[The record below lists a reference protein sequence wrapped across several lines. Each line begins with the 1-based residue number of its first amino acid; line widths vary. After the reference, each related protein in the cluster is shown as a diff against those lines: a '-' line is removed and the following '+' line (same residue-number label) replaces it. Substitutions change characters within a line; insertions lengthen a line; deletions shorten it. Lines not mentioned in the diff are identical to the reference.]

1 MPRIL
6 VFWLRSWPRLERQTP
21 SAMAYAQR
29 LALAAAV
36 FVCAGTWVY
45 VDRVLIAHQEAEAR
59 VRGTPRGNLSDL
71 YPSWLAARELLLRNR
86 DPYSPEITVEIQTGY
101 YGRPIDAARPNDPTN
116 QQAFA
121 YPVYVAFL
129 LAPSVKLPFSEV
141 QVLFRWLL
149 AGLTALSVLLWLH
162 VIGLRLSWVPATVVV
177 VLVFGTFPVVQGIKL
192 QQLSLMV
199 AALIAGSTF
208 FLVKGRLTL
217 AGILL
222 ALAMIKPQLT
232 VLLAA
237 WLMLWAFSRLYL
249 RWKFAAAFVLT
260 LAALMG
266 AGEVLLPGWIHE
278 FYIAVLAYRKYAV
291 SLSLLGELTTPTLG
305 LLLTV
310 AALSI
315 TAIICWNARN
325 VRALDR
331 EFCRTTSLVLAVTVV
346 VIPTIAPYNQP
357 LLVPGAL
364 LVGVSWMGEHWSELL
379 RTNLFI
385 RIFRGVAAVCLA
397 WHWISATVLA
407 AASFFSSRA
416 QEFWRLPLWAS
427 ILTPVALTV
436 CLGLMICFPAGMAA
450 TLTAAEN
457 EP

>member
-1 MPRIL
+1 
-6 VFWLRSWPRLERQTP
+6 
-21 SAMAYAQR
+21 MAYAQK
-29 LALAAAV
+29 LALAAAIC
-36 FVCAGTWVY
+36 VCAGMWVY

-59 VRGTPRGNLSDL
+59 MRGTPRGNLSDL
-71 YPSWLAARELLLRNR
+71 YPSWLAARELLLHHR

-162 VIGLRLSWVPATVVV
+162 VIGLRLSWVPATMVVL
-177 VLVFGTFPVVQGIKL
+177 LVFGTFPVVQGIKL
-192 QQLSLMV
+192 QQLSLLV

-237 WLMLWAFSRLYL
+237 WLLLWAFSRLYL
-249 RWKFAAAFVLT
+249 RWKFAAAFALT
-260 LAALMG
+260 LAALVG
-266 AGEVLLPGWIHE
+266 GGEVLLPGWIHE
-278 FYIAVLAYRKYAV
+278 FYVAVLAYRKYAV

-364 LVGVSWMGEHWSELL
+364 LVGVSWLGEHWSELL

-450 TLTAAEN
+450 SLTAAEN